1 MYPSKIKH
9 VAPSILWI
17 VFGAVGVFMTLD
29 YMGPLPSF
37 ELGAA
42 FWPQT
47 ILVGIILVSAF
58 QIIFTFMLGTHSDS
72 ENVGSLT
79 DTDTQNLNEQVG
91 EVSSVSRSKM
101 LAIFVLPLIYVYG
114 MHQFGFFLVT
124 PLFLPLYMYVMGVKE
139 VKKLFFVSTGVYASI
154 IFLFVN
160 LVFTPLPQGAG
171 FFHSLN
177 GQFLALFQ

>member
-1 MYPSKIKH
+1 
-9 VAPSILWI
+9 
-17 VFGAVGVFMTLD
+17 MTLD

-47 ILVGIILVSAF
+47 ILVGIILVSAS
-58 QIIFTFMLGTHSDS
+58 QIIFIFILGTRSDP

-79 DTDTQNLNEQVG
+79 DRGTQNLNEQVG
-91 EVSSVSRSKM
+91 EVSSATRSKM

-124 PLFLPLYMYVMGVKE
+124 PIFLPL
-139 VKKLFFVSTGVYASI
+139 
-154 IFLFVN
+154 
-160 LVFTPLPQGAG
+160 
-171 FFHSLN
+171 
-177 GQFLALFQ
+177 

>member
-1 MYPSKIKH
+1 MCLSKIKSI
-9 VAPSILWI
+9 APSVLWI
-17 VFGAVGVFMTLD
+17 IFGAVGVFMTLD

-47 ILVGIILVSAF
+47 ILAGIILVSAF
-58 QIIFTFMLGTHSDS
+58 QIFSTLIFGIHSSQENIDS
-72 ENVGSLT
+72 LA
-79 DTDTQNLNEQVG
+79 DTDTQNLNEKVG
-91 EVSSVSRSKM
+91 ESSNSTRSKM
-101 LAIFVLPLIYVYG
+101 LAIFGLPLVYVYG

>member
-1 MYPSKIKH
+1 
-9 VAPSILWI
+9 
-17 VFGAVGVFMTLD
+17 
-29 YMGPLPSF
+29 
-37 ELGAA
+37 
-42 FWPQT
+42 
-47 ILVGIILVSAF
+47 
-58 QIIFTFMLGTHSDS
+58 MLGTHSDS